1 MQETYIQIM
10 LQSLEKKS
18 KVLDQI
24 IQLNEQQ
31 KTVLESADSPVEDFD
46 ETVEKKSALIEQL
59 EQLDSGFEKLYDR
72 VREEL
77 QTNKDAYRDQIRKM
91 QEYIR
96 VVTDKSVQIQ
106 TQEARNKDLMTSKF
120 TRVKK
125 QARQVRANSKAT
137 SSYYQSMSRTSVID
151 PQFMDDKK

>member
-18 KVLDQI
+18 RVLDQI

-46 ETVEKKSALIEQL
+46 ETVEKKSALIEQM

-77 QTNKDAYRDQIRKM
+77 RTNKDTYKDQIRKM
-91 QEYIR
+91 QDYIR
-96 VVTDKSVQIQ
+96 AVTDKSVQIQ
-106 TQEARNKDLMTSKF
+106 TQEARNKELMTSKSA
-120 TRVKK
+120 RVKK
-125 QARQVRANSKAT
+125 QARQVRTNFKAT

>member
-18 KVLDQI
+18 RVLDQI

-46 ETVEKKSALIEQL
+46 ETVEKKSALIEQM

-77 QTNKDAYRDQIRKM
+77 RTNKDTYKDQIRKM
-91 QEYIR
+91 QDYIR
-96 VVTDKSVQIQ
+96 AVTDKSVQIQ
-106 TQEARNKDLMTSKF
+106 TQEARNKELMTSKF
-120 TRVKK
+120 ARVKK
-125 QARQVRANSKAT
+125 QARQVRTNFKAT
-137 SSYYQSMSRTSVID
+137 SSYYQSMNRTSVID

>member
-18 KVLDQI
+18 RVLDQI

-46 ETVEKKSALIEQL
+46 ETVEKKSALIEQM

-77 QTNKDAYRDQIRKM
+77 RTNKDTYKDQIRKM
-91 QEYIR
+91 QDYIR
-96 VVTDKSVQIQ
+96 AVTDKSVQIQ
-106 TQEARNKDLMTSKF
+106 TQEARNKELMTSKF
-120 TRVKK
+120 ARVKK
-125 QARQVRANSKAT
+125 QARQVRTNSKAT
-137 SSYYQSMSRTSVID
+137 SGYYQSRSRTSVID

>member
-18 KVLDQI
+18 RVLDQI

-77 QTNKDAYRDQIRKM
+77 RTNKDTYKDQIRKM
-91 QEYIR
+91 QDYIR
-96 VVTDKSVQIQ
+96 TVTDKSVQIQ
-106 TQEARNKDLMTSKF
+106 TQEARNKELMTSKF
-120 TRVKK
+120 ARVKK
-125 QARQVRANSKAT
+125 QARQVRTNFKAT

>member
-31 KTVLESADSPVEDFD
+31 KTILESVDSPVEEFD

-106 TQEARNKDLMTSKF
+106 TQEARNKELMTSKF

>member
-10 LQSLEKKS
+10 LQSLEKKN

-46 ETVEKKSALIEQL
+46 ETVEKKSALIEQM

-77 QTNKDAYRDQIRKM
+77 QTNKDTYKDQIRKM
-91 QEYIR
+91 QDYIR
-96 VVTDKSVQIQ
+96 AVTDKSVQIQ
-106 TQEARNKDLMTSKF
+106 TQEARNKELMTSRF
-120 TRVKK
+120 ARVKK

>member
-31 KTVLESADSPVEDFD
+31 KTILESADSPVEDFD

-106 TQEARNKDLMTSKF
+106 TQEARNKELMTSKF
-120 TRVKK
+120 ARVKK

>member
-18 KVLDQI
+18 RVLDQI

-46 ETVEKKSALIEQL
+46 ETVEKKSALIEQM

-77 QTNKDAYRDQIRKM
+77 QTNKDTYKDQIRKM

-96 VVTDKSVQIQ
+96 AVTDKSVQIQ
-106 TQEARNKDLMTSKF
+106 TQEARNKELMTSKF
-120 TRVKK
+120 ARVKK
-125 QARQVRANSKAT
+125 QARQVRTNFKAT

>member
-18 KVLDQI
+18 RVLDQI

-46 ETVEKKSALIEQL
+46 ETVEKKSALIEQM

-77 QTNKDAYRDQIRKM
+77 QTNKDTYKDQIRKM
-91 QEYIR
+91 QDYIR
-96 VVTDKSVQIQ
+96 AVTDKSVQIQ
-106 TQEARNKDLMTSKF
+106 TQEARNKELMTSKF
-120 TRVKK
+120 ARVKK
-125 QARQVRANSKAT
+125 QARQVRTNFKAT

>member
-18 KVLDQI
+18 RVLDQI

-46 ETVEKKSALIEQL
+46 ETVEKKSALIEQM

-77 QTNKDAYRDQIRKM
+77 RINKDTYKDQIRKM
-91 QEYIR
+91 QDYIR
-96 VVTDKSVQIQ
+96 AVTDKSVQIQ
-106 TQEARNKDLMTSKF
+106 TQEARNKELMTSKF
-120 TRVKK
+120 ARVKK
-125 QARQVRANSKAT
+125 QARQVRTNFKAT

>member
-31 KTVLESADSPVEDFD
+31 KTVLESADSPVEEFD
-46 ETVEKKSALIEQL
+46 ETAEKKSVLIEQL

-72 VREEL
+72 VRKEL
-77 QTNKDAYRDQIRKM
+77 QTNKDAYKDQIRKM

-106 TQEARNKDLMTSKF
+106 TQEARNKELMTSKF

>member
-18 KVLDQI
+18 RVLDQI

-46 ETVEKKSALIEQL
+46 ETVEKKSALIEQM

-77 QTNKDAYRDQIRKM
+77 QTNKDVYKDQIRKM

-96 VVTDKSVQIQ
+96 AVTDKSVQIQ
-106 TQEARNKDLMTSKF
+106 TQEARNKELMTSRF
-120 TRVKK
+120 ARVKK

>member
-18 KVLDQI
+18 RVLDQI

-46 ETVEKKSALIEQL
+46 ETVEKKSALIEQM
-59 EQLDSGFEKLYDR
+59 EHLDSGFEKLYDR

-77 QTNKDAYRDQIRKM
+77 RTNKDTYKDQIRKM
-91 QEYIR
+91 QDYIR
-96 VVTDKSVQIQ
+96 AVTDKSVQIQ
-106 TQEARNKDLMTSKF
+106 TQEARNKELMTSKF
-120 TRVKK
+120 ARVKK
-125 QARQVRANSKAT
+125 QARQVRTNFKAT

>member
-10 LQSLEKKS
+10 LQSLEKKN

-46 ETVEKKSALIEQL
+46 ETVEKKSALIEQM

-77 QTNKDAYRDQIRKM
+77 QTNKDTYKDQIRKM
-91 QEYIR
+91 QDYNR
-96 VVTDKSVQIQ
+96 AVTDKSVQIQ
-106 TQEARNKDLMTSKF
+106 TQEARNKELMTSRF
-120 TRVKK
+120 ARVKK

>member
-18 KVLDQI
+18 RVLDQI

-46 ETVEKKSALIEQL
+46 ETVEKKSALIEQM

-77 QTNKDAYRDQIRKM
+77 RTNKDTYKDQIRKM
-91 QEYIR
+91 QDYIR
-96 VVTDKSVQIQ
+96 AVTDKSVQIQ
-106 TQEARNKDLMTSKF
+106 TQEARNKELMTSKF
-120 TRVKK
+120 ARVKK
-125 QARQVRANSKAT
+125 QARQVRTNSKAT
-137 SSYYQSMSRTSVID
+137 SSYYQSMSRTYVID

>member
-106 TQEARNKDLMTSKF
+106 TQEARNKELMTSKF

>member
-46 ETVEKKSALIEQL
+46 ETVEKKSALIEQM

-77 QTNKDAYRDQIRKM
+77 QTNKDTYKDQIRKM

-96 VVTDKSVQIQ
+96 IVTDKSVQIQ
-106 TQEARNKDLMTSKF
+106 TQEARNKELMTSRF
-120 TRVKK
+120 ARVKK

>member
-18 KVLDQI
+18 RVLDQI

-77 QTNKDAYRDQIRKM
+77 RTNKDTYKDQIRKM
-91 QEYIR
+91 QDYIR
-96 VVTDKSVQIQ
+96 AVTDKSVQIQ
-106 TQEARNKDLMTSKF
+106 TQEARNKELMTSKF
-120 TRVKK
+120 ARVKK
-125 QARQVRANSKAT
+125 QARQVRTNFKAT

>member
-46 ETVEKKSALIEQL
+46 ETVEKKSAFIEQM

-77 QTNKDAYRDQIRKM
+77 QTNKDTYKDQIRKM

-106 TQEARNKDLMTSKF
+106 TQEARNKELMTSRF
-120 TRVKK
+120 ARVKK

>member
-18 KVLDQI
+18 RVLDQI

-46 ETVEKKSALIEQL
+46 EIVEKKSALIEQM

-77 QTNKDAYRDQIRKM
+77 RTNKDTYKDQIRKM
-91 QEYIR
+91 QDYIR
-96 VVTDKSVQIQ
+96 AVTDKSVQIQ
-106 TQEARNKDLMTSKF
+106 TQEARNKELMTSKF
-120 TRVKK
+120 ARVKK
-125 QARQVRANSKAT
+125 QARQVRTNFKAT

>member
-125 QARQVRANSKAT
+125 QARQVRANSNST

>member
-31 KTVLESADSPVEDFD
+31 KTVLESADSPVEEFD
-46 ETVEKKSALIEQL
+46 ETVEKKSALIEQM

-77 QTNKDAYRDQIRKM
+77 QTNKDAYKDQIRKM

-106 TQEARNKDLMTSKF
+106 TQEARNKELMTSKF

>member
-18 KVLDQI
+18 RVLDQI

-46 ETVEKKSALIEQL
+46 ETVEKKSALIEQM

-77 QTNKDAYRDQIRKM
+77 RTNKDTYKDQIRKM
-91 QEYIR
+91 QDYIR
-96 VVTDKSVQIQ
+96 AVTDKSVQIQ
-106 TQEARNKDLMTSKF
+106 TQEARNKELMTSKF
-120 TRVKK
+120 ARVKK
-125 QARQVRANSKAT
+125 QARQVRTNFKAT

>member
-46 ETVEKKSALIEQL
+46 ETVEKKSAFIEQM

-77 QTNKDAYRDQIRKM
+77 QTNKDTYKDQIRKM

-96 VVTDKSVQIQ
+96 AVTDKSVQIQ
-106 TQEARNKDLMTSKF
+106 TQEARNKELMTSRF
-120 TRVKK
+120 ARVKK